1 MKNYLDEIEEIDDKE
16 LDDIQAEKRNKQLL
30 RALNKISEILASK
43 SEKPL
48 LEAIMEQQ
56 EKINILI
63 NSLKNT
69 EKAEISQN
77 DFVSLTEQLRTQI
90 IESNNKVIEAIQ
102 TRMLPDSFELVKNQ
116 YGVTQSVNVKYKP
129 AIAIKT

>member
-116 YGVTQSVNVKYKP
+116 YGVTQSVNVKYKQ
-129 AIAIKT
+129 ANNIS

>member
-1 MKNYLDEIEEIDDKE
+1 MKNYLDEVEEIDDKE

-77 DFVSLTEQLRTQI
+77 DFVSLTEQLRKDI

-116 YGVTQSVNVKYKP
+116 YGITQSVNVKYKS
-129 AIAIKT
+129 AISIKI

>member
-48 LEAIMEQQ
+48 LEAIREQQ

-116 YGVTQSVNVKYKP
+116 YGVTQSVNVKYKQ
-129 AIAIKT
+129 ANNIS